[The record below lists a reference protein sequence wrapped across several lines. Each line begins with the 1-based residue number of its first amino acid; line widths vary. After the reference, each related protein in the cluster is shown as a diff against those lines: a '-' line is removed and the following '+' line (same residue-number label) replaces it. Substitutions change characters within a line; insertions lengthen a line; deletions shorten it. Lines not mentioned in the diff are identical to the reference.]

1 VSWAGG
7 YTFLGTDLKG
17 HTVVYDTDD
26 PTSKGISPMRTL
38 LTSLGACSG
47 MDVVAILG
55 KRKQKLDSLKMLL
68 NGERPMHGYPKPW
81 TSIHVEYV
89 LSGELDKKYVEEAIN
104 DSMAKFCSVSATLK
118 PGVKVTHSYRIVR

>member
-1 VSWAGG
+1 MSWAGG

-17 HTVVYDTDD
+17 HAVVYDSDD
-26 PTSKGISPMRTL
+26 PMSKGISPMRAL

-55 KRKQKLDSLKMLL
+55 KRKQKLGSLKVML
-68 NGERPMHGYPKPW
+68 NGERPEHGYPKPW

-89 LSGELDKKYVEEAIN
+89 LSGELETKYVEEAI
-104 DSMAKFCSVSATLK
+104 DESMAKFCSVSATLK